1 MNLTASSFTSK
12 EGANLAK
19 HARFNF
25 ELSSLSFQRLVLKIA
40 TRQVKQMCSGWHGL
54 ELGDGVD
61 NLERLVPLQVLEG
74 ALSLFSGHSLHTDS
88 VALAL
93 EDF

>member
-1 MNLTASSFTSK
+1 
-12 EGANLAK
+12 
-19 HARFNF
+19 
-25 ELSSLSFQRLVLKIA
+25 
-40 TRQVKQMCSGWHGL
+40 MCSGWYGL